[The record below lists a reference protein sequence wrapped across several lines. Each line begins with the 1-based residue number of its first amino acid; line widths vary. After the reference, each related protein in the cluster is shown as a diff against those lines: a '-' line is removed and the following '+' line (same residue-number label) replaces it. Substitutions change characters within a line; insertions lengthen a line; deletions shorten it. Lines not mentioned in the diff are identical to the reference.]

1 MRAAV
6 VVRVIVLCLLGLK
19 VAGLS
24 VGRCLT
30 KVPTEN
36 GRLMPKPLCNAS
48 IFARSQAHGGMGRGK
63 KKAASSTGKKKLGIF
78 HRGFL

>member
-1 MRAAV
+1 M
-6 VVRVIVLCLLGLK
+6 VVRGVALFLVGWS
-19 VAGLS
+19 VAGTS

-63 KKAASSTGKKKLGIF
+63 KKTASSTGKKKLGIF